1 MSVDCIV
8 VLVTAKDAA
17 EAEKISGHLLRQKLI
32 ACANIVKGVKSL
44 FWWEGKID
52 SASEVLLVMKSRKA
66 VFPKIVK
73 EVKANHSYQVPEII
87 ALPVVAGQKDYLS
100 WVKESVK

>member
-17 EAEKISGHLLRQKLI
+17 EAEKISGHLLRRKLI

-66 VFPKIVK
+66 VFSKIVK

>member
-1 MSVDCIV
+1 MDCIV

-17 EAEKISGHLLRQKLI
+17 EAKKISGHLLRRKLI